1 MSVDYNWMSEGGILL
16 DGSGD
21 IAFTTSPINCVS
33 QMVRTRLKAAITGWK
48 QYKIGCG
55 LDDFVGGT
63 SDATA
68 ETAIQ
73 RRVLQALSTNYLPAG
88 VFNVK
93 TLRLGGVIQV
103 FVYINQQLIAS
114 IQVDTNSNNTVVG

>member
-1 MSVDYNWMSEGGILL
+1 MSVDYNWMSQGGIML

-21 IAFTTSPINCVS
+21 IAFTSSPISCVK
-33 QMVRTRLKAAITGWK
+33 QMVRTRLKAAIDGWK

-55 LDDFVGGT
+55 LDDFIGGT
-63 SDATA
+63 SDAPT
-68 ETAIQ
+68 EVQIQ
-73 RRVLQALSTNYLPAG
+73 RRVIQALSSNYLPAG

-103 FVYINQQLIAS
+103 YVYINNQLIADV
-114 IQVDTNSNNTVVG
+114 QVEVNSNNTVVG